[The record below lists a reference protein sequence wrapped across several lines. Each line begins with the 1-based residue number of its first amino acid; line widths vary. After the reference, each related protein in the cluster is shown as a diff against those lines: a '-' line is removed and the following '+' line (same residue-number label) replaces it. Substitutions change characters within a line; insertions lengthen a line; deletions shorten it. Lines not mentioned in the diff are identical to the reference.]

1 MRRSRYRARKYWQ
14 THLWKGVTCF
24 LTCQLAEAEAAYYQV
39 MQKACWVLRSWI
51 HILNCST
58 CAFIS
63 NNCSNT
69 NCSFHKNAIFRIKK
83 TNKRIHEG
91 TELCSLVTETGP
103 EGTAWSCVRGG
114 SACQGKAV
122 PRGRWAQPNLPELRE
137 CLGTALTHGFGIVW
151 CCCLY
156 QHLDMVDSLYVP
168 SNSGY
173 SDSVILWNA
182 CNTQNHSGTFNYS
195 YGGLYSQKKIEPII
209 KLLACCS
216 EYSHLLISNI
226 MPSIWYK
233 LSCSSAIILQC
244 HLMIS

>member
-69 NCSFHKNAIFRIKK
+69 NCSFHKNAIFSIKK

-91 TELCSLVTETGP
+91 TELCCLVTESGP
-103 EGTAWSCVRGG
+103 EGTAWCCVRGG
-114 SACQGKAV
+114 AACQGKAV

-137 CLGTALTHGFGIVW
+137 CLGTALTHRVW
-151 CCCLY
+151 DCVVL
-156 QHLDMVDSLYVP
+156 LFVP
-168 SNSGY
+168 T
-173 SDSVILWNA
+173 LR
-182 CNTQNHSGTFNYS
+182 
-195 YGGLYSQKKIEPII
+195 YGGLLGCAFQFRIFWFCDSMK
-209 KLLACCS
+209 C
-216 EYSHLLISNI
+216 
-226 MPSIWYK
+226 
-233 LSCSSAIILQC
+233 LQNTKPQWNF
-244 HLMIS
+244 